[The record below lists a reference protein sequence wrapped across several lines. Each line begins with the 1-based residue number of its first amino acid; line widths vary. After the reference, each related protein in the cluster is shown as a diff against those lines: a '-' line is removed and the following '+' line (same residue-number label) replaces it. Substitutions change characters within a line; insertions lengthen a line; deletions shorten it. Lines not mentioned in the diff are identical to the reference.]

1 MKELQKQII
10 HIVTERLNNYGF
22 IKRSGDFLLEKKMIM
37 YYNRLNFRPVII
49 IQ

>member
-10 HIVTERLNNYGF
+10 HIVTERLNKYGS
-22 IKRSGDFLLEKKMIM
+22 IKRSGDFLEKKMIM
-37 YYNRLNFRPVII
+37 YYNRFNFRPANI